1 MSRSRIRILSAA
13 LPLLVMVSL
22 SPALAADP
30 PAAAPA
36 APPDTT
42 RFVLAPSITLSDVG
56 LDTNILTT
64 ARDQKRDATGNIKL
78 ELEPSLPFGRARLS
92 GKLAARGAWFRQYA
106 EQRSLDSDDSMKLEV
121 RLNRLTAHASGSY
134 LHAHDRFDP
143 EIFVRTLRTET
154 AIEAGSDFNV
164 SRRTNLG
171 VALQQSSVAFEVT
184 TVALDARLREA
195 LNRNTSSLAT
205 WMRSALTPLTTVAV
219 IVDTEREHFDFMPE
233 RDATSVKA
241 VGGLEFK
248 PAALVDGKV
257 FAGYRA
263 FSSVGDDDSNGR
275 GFAGS
280 LDLGYTLASRVRIG
294 VEAERDFAHS
304 FRLASPYYVFTRLNN
319 TVTAR
324 IESWEIR
331 AVAGRE
337 WLDYGKGGAAA
348 VLAIPEA
355 DQVLFDTGAALD
367 KMFRY
372 GGGATYR
379 LRPGTS
385 IGLDVNYFRFHT
397 GETNRNYDR
406 LQVVSSVG
414 VRF

>member
-1 MSRSRIRILSAA
+1 MW
-13 LPLLVMVSL
+13 V
-22 SPALAADP
+22 
-30 PAAAPA
+30 
-36 APPDTT
+36 
-42 RFVLAPSITLSDVG
+42 RFC
-56 LDTNILTT
+56 
-64 ARDQKRDATGNIKL
+64 
-78 ELEPSLPFGRARLS
+78 
-92 GKLAARGAWFRQYA
+92 
-106 EQRSLDSDDSMKLEV
+106 
-121 RLNRLTAHASGSY
+121 
-134 LHAHDRFDP
+134 
-143 EIFVRTLRTET
+143 
-154 AIEAGSDFNV
+154 
-164 SRRTNLG
+164 
-171 VALQQSSVAFEVT
+171 
-184 TVALDARLREA
+184 
-195 LNRNTSSLAT
+195 
-205 WMRSALTPLTTVAV
+205 
-219 IVDTEREHFDFMPE
+219 
-233 RDATSVKA
+233 
-241 VGGLEFK
+241 
-248 PAALVDGKV
+248 
-257 FAGYRA
+257 
-263 FSSVGDDDSNGR
+263 
-275 GFAGS
+275 
-280 LDLGYTLASRVRIG
+280 
-294 VEAERDFAHS
+294 
-304 FRLASPYYVFTRLNN
+304 N